1 MLQCNII
8 TNSAGFAFAQYPPFI
23 LGKSHFM
30 LSIERLSAEDAD
42 VLIDGAEREATKIGV
57 PMCIAVVDESGN
69 LIAFRRMD
77 GGKILSV
84 SLSQDKAFTA
94 AISRNSTQFYNQKCV
109 PGNLAFGI
117 HTSVGG
123 RFSTVGGGVPV
134 EIDGTIVG
142 GLGLSG
148 GLPEQDIQCADAGV
162 AFFLNRDA

>member
-1 MLQCNII
+1 
-8 TNSAGFAFAQYPPFI
+8 
-23 LGKSHFM
+23 M

-42 VLIDGAEREATKIGV
+42 ILIEGAEREALKIGV

-84 SLSQDKAFTA
+84 SLSQDKGFTA
-94 AISRNSTQFYNQKCV
+94 AVSRKSTQTYNQNCV

-117 HTSVGG
+117 HTSSGG

-142 GLGLSG
+142 GIGISG
-148 GLPEQDIQCADAGV
+148 GAPEQDIQCADAAI
-162 AFFLNRDA
+162 AFFLSRDS